1 MTTVMSHVPTN
12 SRRPLRIG
20 LSVLLMGL
28 GGFLVWSLT
37 APLDEGVPL
46 QGQVAVQGNR
56 KAIQHLQ
63 GGIVTEIAVQDGDRV
78 QAGQTLIRLDTARL
92 LGEVQVIRSQLSA
105 LVART
110 SGLNMQVPLH
120 RSQIQSLQGDL
131 EQLKPLVDED
141 LYPRN
146 RYHEQARQLTQL
158 QLQLR
163 QDMTELQQGLAQVGE
178 LRQREALLQTDLIRT
193 EITAPSAGVVLGLT
207 VHTPGAVIPPGGKIM
222 ELVPASDRLIIEARV
237 PPHLIES
244 VRPGL
249 PAQLRFS
256 ALNPRTTPVIHGEV
270 SLVSADLLTT
280 EKGDSFYTARLVAS
294 ASELARLG
302 QVTLQPGM
310 PVEAVVV
317 TGERSFYNY
326 LMKPL
331 GDRMA
336 LGLKER

>member
-1 MTTVMSHVPTN
+1 MTPASLPVPTSN
-12 SRRPLRIG
+12 RGPLRMG
-20 LSVLLMGL
+20 LLVLVLGL
-28 GGFLVWSLT
+28 GGFVAWSLT

-46 QGQVAVQGNR
+46 QGQVAVQGSR

-63 GGIVTEIAVQDGDRV
+63 GGIVAEIAVQDGDQV
-78 QAGQTLIRLDTARL
+78 QAGQLLIRLDTARL
-92 LGEVQVIRSQLSA
+92 LGEVQVIRSQLGA
-105 LVART
+105 LTARV
-110 SGLNMQVPLH
+110 SGLQLQTPLH
-120 RSQIQSLQGDL
+120 RAQIQSLQGDL
-131 EQLKPLVDED
+131 QQLQPLVAED

-163 QDMTELQQGLAQVGE
+163 QDLTELQQAQAQIDE
-178 LRQREALLQTDLIRT
+178 LRKREALLQTDLTRSD
-193 EITAPSAGVVLGLT
+193 ITAPTAGVVLGLT
-207 VHTPGAVIPPGGKIM
+207 VHAPGAVIPPGGKIM

-249 PAQLRFS
+249 PAQLRFT

-280 EKGDSFYTARLVAS
+280 EQGDSFYTARLVAS
-294 ASELARLG
+294 GEELARLG
-302 QVTLQPGM
+302 KVSLQPGM

-326 LMKPL
+326 LTKPL